1 MTKVKKIVA
10 AMLATMTLATSA
22 IGITAS
28 AAGTRSNYAAEATF
42 SWGNGYSRMINNSAN
57 QRYCSAYVNVFN
69 NITGAYITQGR
80 DEGSRGH
87 GGSAYATVNGYSNGG
102 YNFTCY
108 GAIHSGNVVQSP
120 SDWAITENSGG

>member
-1 MTKVKKIVA
+1 MTKIKKIVA

-22 IGITAS
+22 IGITAN
-28 AAGTRSNYAAEATF
+28 AAGTRRNDDAEATF
-42 SWGNGYSRMINNSAN
+42 SWGNGYSKMINNSAT

-80 DEGSRGH
+80 DEGSRGY

-108 GAIHSGNVVQSP
+108 GSIRSGNVVQSP
-120 SDWAITENSGG
+120 VDWSQTEYSGG